1 MLAGLLGCASALD
14 VPVRQSF
21 VVEMVGPRLVS
32 AAVAL
37 NSVTFNGA
45 RIIGPSVAGLMIAA
59 VGTAPVL
66 GINVL
71 SYVAVLAALLAMR
84 SGELQPVPRVPREP
98 GQLRA
103 GLAYV
108 RGRPELLLPIVL
120 VGVVGT
126 FGLNFPVT
134 LALLARRTFHGTA
147 ATYGLLTSL
156 IALGS
161 LAGAAL
167 ATRRPHPTPMLVTGA
182 ALAFGCA
189 EAAAGLMPTLPLTGA
204 MLVVTGAT
212 LLTMTTA
219 ANASVQLAAGD
230 AMRGR
235 VMALYILVFL
245 GGTPL
250 GAPLVGALVQAA
262 GPRSGLVAGGAA
274 SAATALGALL
284 LLRRRQPGQPAAGSY
299 RHVSSQPAS
308 TEARATSRAREAASR
323 SATDAAEPRSP
334 AASSPASLPTA
345 AVGAA
350 VTGTVRMPPA
360 S

>member
-1 MLAGLLGCASALD
+1 
-14 VPVRQSF
+14 
-21 VVEMVGPRLVS
+21 
-32 AAVAL
+32 
-37 NSVTFNGA
+37 
-45 RIIGPSVAGLMIAA
+45 
-59 VGTAPVL
+59 
-66 GINVL
+66 
-71 SYVAVLAALLAMR
+71 
-84 SGELQPVPRVPREP
+84 
-98 GQLRA
+98 
-103 GLAYV
+103 
-108 RGRPELLLPIVL
+108 
-120 VGVVGT
+120 
-126 FGLNFPVT
+126 
-134 LALLARRTFHGTA
+134 
-147 ATYGLLTSL
+147 
-156 IALGS
+156 
-161 LAGAAL
+161 
-167 ATRRPHPTPMLVTGA
+167 
-182 ALAFGCA
+182 
-189 EAAAGLMPTLPLTGA
+189 
-204 MLVVTGAT
+204 MLVVAGAT

-299 RHVSSQPAS
+299 GQVSSQPAS